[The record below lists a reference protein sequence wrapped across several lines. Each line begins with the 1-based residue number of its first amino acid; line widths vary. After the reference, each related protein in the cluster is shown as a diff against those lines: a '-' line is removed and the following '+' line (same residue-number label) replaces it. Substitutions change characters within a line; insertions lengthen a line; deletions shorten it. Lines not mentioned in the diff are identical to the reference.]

1 MKLVVHPSR
10 LRGEICVPGSKSHT
24 IRGIVAGLLA
34 EGESVVRHPLQSAD
48 TLSVLQAASE
58 LGLGVQTSDQEWRFQ
73 GRGGAFRPSSQ
84 PLNLGNSGTGLCILA
99 AVAATQPFPCH
110 FDGDASLRSR
120 SLQSELEALAV
131 LGAEQASTAGKCPL
145 MVRGPLIGGETFVD
159 GSNSQYLT
167 SLLFASPL
175 AARATDIR
183 LRFLRE
189 KPYVEMTLAWLRRCG
204 VEVVA
209 DDDFLHFHVP
219 GQQRY
224 QAFSATIPA
233 DFSTAAF
240 PLAAGLLAG
249 DGVTMRNLDF
259 DDVQGDKVIFDFA
272 AEMGASMQR
281 TSDGVLVNHL
291 KDRLQG
297 RRFDLNACP
306 DTLPVMAVLGAY
318 SQGETVLAN
327 VAQARQKETDRIAC
341 MAREL
346 TKMGGQVTERADGM
360 VISGGTLRGAELSG
374 CGDHR
379 IVMALTVAALAANG
393 ASVIDG
399 AEVAAVTYPGFVEDF
414 QRLGAVMETMP

>member
-24 IRGIVAGLLA
+24 IRGIAAALLA

-48 TLSVLQAASE
+48 TLSVLRAASE
-58 LGLGVQTSDQEWRFQ
+58 LGLAVRENDQEWRFQ
-73 GRGGAFRPSSQ
+73 GRGGAFRPVSQ
-84 PLNLGNSGTGLCILA
+84 PLDLGNSGTGLCILSA
-99 AVAATQPFPCH
+99 LAATQAFPCH

-120 SLQSELEALAV
+120 SLQSELEALAA
-131 LGAEQASTAGKCPL
+131 LGARQASTAGKCPL
-145 MVRGPLIGGETFVD
+145 MVCGPLAGGETTVD

-167 SLLFASPL
+167 ALLFAAPL

-204 VEVVA
+204 IEVTA
-209 DDDFLHFHVP
+209 EDDFLHFHVP

-249 DGVTMRNLDF
+249 GGVVMRNLDF
-259 DDVQGDKVIFDFA
+259 ADVQGDKVIFDFA
-272 AEMGASMQR
+272 AAMGASIQQ
-281 TSDGVLVNHL
+281 TSAGVLV
-291 KDRLQG
+291 KPPKSRLRG
-297 RRFDLNACP
+297 RQFDLNACP

-318 SQGETVLAN
+318 AQGETVLAN

-346 TKMGGQVTERADGM
+346 TKMGGRVTERPDGM
-360 VISGGTLRGAELSG
+360 VITGGTLQGAELSG

-379 IVMALTVAALAANG
+379 IVMALAVAALAADG
-393 ASVIDG
+393 PSVIDG
-399 AEVAAVTYPGFVEDF
+399 AEAAAVTYPGFVEDF
-414 QRLGAVMETMP
+414 RRLGAVLETTP